1 MFGSKLAVTYLVQH
15 LKGSAFPNLG
25 TGMRRSSVA
34 VAAVALLVV
43 AASLAEAKPKRG
55 RSITAALKI
64 DSK

>member
-1 MFGSKLAVTYLVQH
+1 
-15 LKGSAFPNLG
+15 
-25 TGMRRSSVA
+25 MRRSSVA